1 MGTSPSGFI
10 GRIPVRNLWLL
21 MLYASDLYRELGSAT
36 RSIEDN
42 PDDIPDLVATM
53 LAATVERRIQRNL
66 TLGYRHRAEIL
77 TRVRGRIDH
86 IRTESRMLL
95 SRGRIACSFEELCI
109 DTPRNRFVRAALL
122 RLSSLAGDR
131 ALKARCLSLAA
142 RLWEAG
148 VTGEAPDRRMVAIE
162 TFSRNDSV
170 DRQMI
175 ALAKLAFDLALPTEE
190 QGSRYLATPDRDEH
204 WVRHLFERAVGG
216 FYTCTLD
223 SRTWKVRTGTWLQWP
238 VTRQTDRVEE
248 FFPAMKTD
256 VILENTAAG
265 LSIVVD
271 TKFTEIVQRGWHR
284 TISFKSGYI
293 YQMYAYLRSQEKP
306 EDIQSM
312 HTAGVLLHPSVG
324 ADFDESIEMQG
335 HQMRFMTVDLTA
347 NAKDIRDRLLALTV

>member
-1 MGTSPSGFI
+1 METPPSGYI

-36 RSIEDN
+36 RSIEEN
-42 PDDIPDLVATM
+42 PDDIPDLVAAM

-66 TLGYRHRAEIL
+66 TLGYRHCVETL

-122 RLSSLAGDR
+122 RLSSLAGDQVLR
-131 ALKARCLSLAA
+131 ARCLSLAA

-148 VTGEAPDRRMVAIE
+148 VTGEPPDRRKIATE
-162 TFSRNDSV
+162 TFSRNDGA
-170 DRQMI
+170 DRQMVN
-175 ALAKLAFDLALPTEE
+175 LAKLAFDLALPTEE
-190 QGSRYLATPDRDEH
+190 QGSRHMATPDRDEH

-216 FYTCTLD
+216 FYACTLD
-223 SRTWKVRTGTWLQWP
+223 SRTWQVRTGTWLQWP
-238 VTRQTDRVEE
+238 VMRQTARMEE
-248 FFPAMKTD
+248 LFPAMKTD
-256 VILENTAAG
+256 IILENKASG
-265 LSIVVD
+265 VSIVVD
-271 TKFTEIVQRGWHR
+271 TKFTEIVQSGWHR

-306 EDIQSM
+306 EENQMM
-312 HTAGVLLHPSVG
+312 HTVGVLLHPSVG
-324 ADFDESIEMQG
+324 TDFDESVELQG
-335 HQMRFMTVDLTA
+335 HIIRFMTVDLTA
-347 NAKDIRDRLLALTV
+347 PAKGIRDRLLELTA